1 MLVDKFFHFT
11 IEGVCKIDYDKGSV
25 EKRGVMRLRK
35 QVERIQS
42 VGRFVEK
49 TGSISPA
56 FLMQKIKAVLTSKWS
71 RALSFAPF
79 FALVAVFAIV
89 AAFSNNE
96 ESQAQASSLPTWEC
110 RPDAYLF
117 QYPDNTNTTVT
128 AVDLVTG
135 DTSDILNINRRIN
148 AVGYNVLDDYIYG
161 WKLTHP
167 SDSSANLVRI
177 GSNGAWEVVNVPGF
191 SGAGGLTG
199 DVDENGH
206 YWITGNAAQGN
217 PWAQINLN
225 TNTLVASGT
234 MTGLTGYSAGA
245 DWAYVPGGGNNLYRV
260 ATRDGQGWLI
270 AFNRT
275 TKQNTVLGSVG
286 TMGVIGA
293 TYADG
298 DGNLYVQENGDGE
311 IHRVDIQNVT
321 STKFSDGP
329 ISGNND
335 GTMCAN
341 ARIYTDYGDAPAEYG
356 TLLADNG
363 PRHVIRDYDES
374 SNTAPVMLG
383 SLIDAE
389 EDGFPSANA
398 DGDNL
403 NNTDDED
410 GVSDPIAVYAG
421 VPTDVEVSA
430 TNNTDEDVTLAGW
443 IDLNGNGSFESGE
456 RVTAVIPANSG
467 TQDYTLTFPAG
478 TTSDDTFARFRI
490 FGTTIADPQPVG
502 PANNGEVEDYPVQAA
517 EVTYAKSVSPDDTAI
532 LTPGETFTYTV
543 TVENT
548 GSLPMTDLSF
558 TDDLSDVIDDATY
571 NNDLSANIGT
581 ATFNAPDEIAWEGDL
596 AVGETA
602 SITYTATVND
612 PITGNGVLINGVVG
626 DGPGSN
632 CTDDPADDIDC
643 VTRVPQPD
651 ISSSKELVSP
661 TGSLTPGDTV
671 AYRLTIVND
680 GDGAAAG
687 VIVGDNLAGV
697 LDDAAY
703 NNDAVA
709 STGTVSYNSVTQRLS
724 WNGDLAANGSAGDTV
739 TIDYSVTVNDAMN
752 LGDGILQNAILS
764 ADCPNPPIYDTGDP
778 NYSADCVSTQA
789 IEAWVTQKE
798 VSSAGNVLPGE
809 TITYTVT
816 AENTGG
822 ADLTGLSFSDD
833 LSNVLD
839 DAIYNDDEATSVG
852 SVDYTEPT
860 ITWNGDLEVGQTAVT
875 TYTVTI
881 NAADALGDGIL
892 NNAVTGASNCPSPAV
907 TDPADPGFNADCVQV
922 NGVAAYTVVK
932 SNDATSPVAAG
943 DTINYTVT
951 VENTGGVDLT
961 ADNAAAFVDDLSDVI
976 DDATYNDD
984 ADASTG
990 TTLYTEPILEWSGAL
1005 ATEQTATI
1013 TYSVTVDDASAE
1025 GNGVLS
1031 NAVIG
1036 GDCPDPAVT
1045 NPDDPDFNAN
1055 CVNTTAVSEWIATKT
1070 STPAGGL
1077 NPGDEVLYT
1086 ITVQNTGGVDLT
1098 GADAPAIV
1106 DDLTDVLDDATYNN
1120 DEDAS
1125 IGVATYAEPQLDWSN
1140 DLAVGEESV
1149 ITYSVTV
1156 NQADQLADGVLTNT
1170 ISGSPNCPA
1179 TPVTDPDD
1187 SAYVEACAPRNY
1199 IAAFTVR
1206 KEADPAEGS
1215 TVRSGDVV
1223 TYIVTIENTG
1233 ALGFTNFTFDDD
1245 LSDVLDD
1252 AQLVEN
1258 SVAISPESAGS
1269 TSLSGDT
1276 LTFDGDVPVGESVTV
1291 TYAAR
1296 VNAQDEIGNGVL
1308 RNVIY
1313 APFSNCSTEGDA
1325 DCFTEHTLALS
1336 GDAEGGWLAE
1346 TGRSIFVVLAVAVF
1360 AIASAVVTYG
1370 RWRYFGRTA

>member
-1 MLVDKFFHFT
+1 
-11 IEGVCKIDYDKGSV
+11 
-25 EKRGVMRLRK
+25 MRSRK
-35 QVERIQS
+35 QVERLQNVKRIT
-42 VGRFVEK
+42 GRV
-49 TGSISPA
+49 SSA
-56 FLMQKIKAVLTSKWS
+56 FPVFLLQKCKKALNGKWS
-71 RALSFAPF
+71 RAVSFTPL
-79 FALVAVFAIV
+79 FALVAVFAVAIV
-89 AAFSNNE
+89 VSNNE
-96 ESQAQASSLPTWEC
+96 ESQAQASTLPTWEC

-117 QYPDNTNTTVT
+117 QYPDQTDTTVT

-135 DTSDILNINRRIN
+135 ETNDILSINRRIN
-148 AVGYNVLDDYIYG
+148 AVGYNVLDNYIYG

-167 SDSSANLVRI
+167 SDSSASLVRV
-177 GSNGAWEVVNVPGF
+177 GANGAWETVNIPGF

-206 YWITGNAAQGN
+206 YWITGNAGN
-217 PWAQINLN
+217 GNAWAQINLN
-225 TNTLVASGT
+225 TNTLVSSGT
-234 MTGLTGYSAGA
+234 MSGLAGYSAGA

-260 ATRDGQGWLI
+260 ASRDGQGWLV
-270 AFNRT
+270 AFDRA

-286 TMGVIGA
+286 AMGAIGA

-311 IHRVDIQNVT
+311 IHRVNIQDVT

-341 ARIYTDYGDAPAEYG
+341 ARIYTDYGDAPAQYG

-363 PRHVIRDYDES
+363 PRHVIRDYDEGA
-374 SNTAPVMLG
+374 NTAPVMIG

-389 EDGFPSANA
+389 EDGLPSANA

-403 NNTDDED
+403 NNVNDED

-421 VPTDVEVSA
+421 VPTDVEISA
-430 TNNTDEDVTLAGW
+430 TNNSDEDVTLAGW
-443 IDLNGNGSFESGE
+443 IDLNGNGSFEAGE

-517 EVTYAKSVSPDDTAI
+517 EVTYAKSVSPDDTAV

-548 GSLPMTDLSF
+548 GSLPMTGLSF
-558 TDDLSDVIDDATY
+558 TDDLGDVLDDAAY
-571 NNDLSANIGT
+571 NNDLSANLGT

-602 SITYTATVND
+602 TITYTATVND

-661 TGSLTPGDTV
+661 TGNPTPGDTV

-680 GDGAAAG
+680 GAGAAAG

-697 LDDAAY
+697 LDDATY
-703 NNDAVA
+703 NNDATA

-739 TIDYSVTVNDAMN
+739 TIDYSVTVNDAMS

-778 NYSADCVSTQA
+778 GYSADCVSTQA
-789 IEAWVTQKE
+789 IEAWVTQKA
-798 VSSAGNVLPGE
+798 VSSVGDVLPGE

-822 ADLTGLSFSDD
+822 VDLTGLNFTDD
-833 LSNVLD
+833 LSSVLD
-839 DAIYNDDEATSVG
+839 DAAYNDDEATSVG
-852 SVDYTEPT
+852 SVDYSEPT
-860 ITWNGDLEVGQTAVT
+860 LTWSGDLEVGQTATT

-881 NAADALGDGIL
+881 NAADALGDGVL
-892 NNAVTGASNCPSPAV
+892 NNAVTGASNCPSPAI
-907 TDPADPGFNADCVQV
+907 TDPTDPGFNADCVQI

-932 SNDATSPVAAG
+932 SNDAASPVSAG
-943 DTINYTVT
+943 DTITYTVT

-976 DDATYNDD
+976 DDAMYNDD
-984 ADASTG
+984 ADASIG
-990 TTLYTEPILEWSGAL
+990 TTIYTEPILEWSGPL

-1025 GNGVLS
+1025 GNGILS
-1031 NAVIG
+1031 NAVVG

-1045 NPDDPDFNAN
+1045 NPDDPGYNTD
-1055 CVNTTAVSEWIATKT
+1055 CVNTTAVSEWIAMKT

-1077 NPGDEVLYT
+1077 NPGDTVLYT
-1086 ITVQNTGGVDLT
+1086 ITVENTGGVDLT

-1106 DDLTDVLDDATYNN
+1106 DDLTEVLDDAVYNN
-1120 DEDAS
+1120 DEDATV
-1125 IGVATYAEPQLDWSN
+1125 GVAAYAEPQLDWSN
-1140 DLAVGEESV
+1140 DLAVGEQAV

-1156 NQADQLADGVLTNT
+1156 NEADQLADGILTNT
-1170 ISGSPNCPA
+1170 IAGSPNCPT
-1179 TPVTDPDD
+1179 TPVADPDD
-1187 SAYVEACAPRNY
+1187 PAYVEDCAPRNY

-1223 TYIVTIENTG
+1223 TYMVTIENTG
-1233 ALGFTNFTFDDD
+1233 ALGFTDFTFDDD

-1252 AQLVEN
+1252 ARFVEG
-1258 SVAISPESAGS
+1258 SVVISPESAGN
-1269 TSLSGDT
+1269 TTLSGDT
-1276 LTFDGDVPVGESVTV
+1276 LTFDGDVPVGEAVTV
-1291 TYAAR
+1291 SYAAQ
-1296 VNAQDEIGNGVL
+1296 VNAQDEIGNGIL

-1313 APFSNCSTEGDA
+1313 APFSNCSTEGEA
-1325 DCFTEHTLALS
+1325 DCVTEHTVATS
-1336 GDAEGGWLAE
+1336 ETGGGWLAE
-1346 TGRSIFVVLAVAVF
+1346 TGRNMFVLLAVVAFTV
-1360 AIASAVVTYG
+1360 ASSVIVYG
-1370 RWRYFGRTA
+1370 KWRHLIRVS